1 VQRAVPN
8 LWGLLVSSPVY
19 VVLIVG
25 IVIAAVRWSRHPRVS
40 LLAIS
45 GIATFLFVDAVWL
58 LLAPWLQMMVIRQGT
73 MPARLGFIFGLMN
86 LAASL
91 VRALGWGLV
100 LAALFTGRTNGEV
113 AS

>member
-1 VQRAVPN
+1 VHRAVPN
-8 LWGLLVSSPVY
+8 LWGLLVASPVY

-45 GIATFLFVDAVWL
+45 GMATFLFFDAVWML
-58 LLAPWLQMMVIRQGT
+58 LSPWLQMALIRQGT
-73 MPARLGFIFGLMN
+73 MPGRLGFIFGLMN

-100 LAALFTGRTNGEV
+100 LAALFTSRRNGEV

>member
-1 VQRAVPN
+1 MHGVGPN

-25 IVIAAVRWSRHPRVS
+25 IVLAATRWSRHPRVS

-45 GIATFLFVDAVWL
+45 GIATLLFFDAVWML
-58 LLAPWLQMMVIRQGT
+58 LGPWLQMMVIRQGA
-73 MPARLGFIFGLMN
+73 MPARLGFIFGLVSF
-86 LAASL
+86 AASL

-100 LAALFTGRTNGEV
+100 LAALFTGRANGEV